1 MNLKFACLS
10 GLLVMSALGL
20 ASCSDDDKWPVA
32 DRAAPEFNIDSEHLM
47 TVAGRSIKIAG
58 TIKDADGI
66 SAINLTCPALQL
78 NKTINIVEIYGEP
91 LKEYELDYEYK
102 IQENVEGESFTVK
115 VEVTDV
121 AGKTSSHDVL
131 VTLDA
136 DFTAP
141 VFTAAPDREVT
152 VLIKANTVFNLK
164 FTVEDNREIDYVTVN
179 VDGVQGFPIRVEGE
193 GKNKVE
199 FAQALSLP
207 GTPAEYK
214 MTITAYDVPAQED
227 EVRSSK
233 VESTLSVSELP
244 DFSVLYLAD
253 VETAADLNSDLCG
266 VPMAMDHVAPYK
278 YRVRYYNAAAG
289 TKICFLP
296 QKTDFGPICFGPE
309 ADNAEV
315 LGDDPD
321 AVGRITLDKA
331 GVYYLITVNTY
342 DRTFTLEDYPVS
354 EATNPVAGM
363 HYGQND
369 LNTWND
375 WTAPD
380 PWWQEWYF
388 GPAKGP
394 GEILSRM
401 EQDKNNPNIFYIDNW
416 KLEEGEQNF
425 ILHNWHSNGWWNFT
439 TWRVDNSSDPS
450 KCVYYGNAYPDNDH
464 FTGTRG
470 YFEYK
475 YINVDPEEYKFM
487 YPNAGPFDESKW
499 GDEGYRKN
507 FIGDNWIKPTVT
519 KAGNYR
525 LVFDAHSE
533 HIKILPM

>member
-32 DRAAPEFNIDSEHLM
+32 DGAAPEFNIDSEHLM
-47 TVAGRSIKIAG
+47 TVAGRSIKIA
-58 TIKDADGI
+58 
-66 SAINLTCPALQL
+66 
-78 NKTINIVEIYGEP
+78 EIYGEP

-121 AGKTSSHDVL
+121 AGKTTSHDVL

-179 VDGVQGFPIRVEGE
+179 VDGVQGFPIRIEGE

-369 LNTWND
+369 LNT
-375 WTAPD
+375 
-380 PWWQEWYF
+380 
-388 GPAKGP
+388 
-394 GEILSRM
+394 
-401 EQDKNNPNIFYIDNW
+401 
-416 KLEEGEQNF
+416 
-425 ILHNWHSNGWWNFT
+425 
-439 TWRVDNSSDPS
+439 
-450 KCVYYGNAYPDNDH
+450 
-464 FTGTRG
+464 
-470 YFEYK
+470 
-475 YINVDPEEYKFM
+475 
-487 YPNAGPFDESKW
+487 
-499 GDEGYRKN
+499 
-507 FIGDNWIKPTVT
+507 
-519 KAGNYR
+519 
-525 LVFDAHSE
+525 
-533 HIKILPM
+533 